1 MNTSF
6 VLALP
11 ALLFGLSACSSSD
24 SSTSSGTSTDDA
36 GTTPAL
42 DAAPEVDAAS
52 LPKAPTLDML
62 MRMTGGLHV
71 MWTNNES
78 RCDAIE
84 GERKTA
90 TDAYMVVFTLDGA
103 LDNQHDGPLTAGTAY
118 TYRLRCKKAG
128 VYSVYS
134 NEKSG
139 TP

>member
-24 SSTSSGTSTDDA
+24 SASTETASADDA
-36 GTTPAL
+36 GTAPVQ
-42 DAAPEVDAAS
+42 DAAIPADAPS
-52 LPKAPTLDML
+52 SPKAPAIDRVMA
-62 MRMTGGLHV
+62 MTGGLHV

-84 GERKTA
+84 GERKSGTE
-90 TDAYMVVFTLDGA
+90 AYKVVFTLDGA
-103 LDNQHDGPLTAGTAY
+103 MDNQHDGPLTASTAY